1 MNDKLGEEFSAL
13 VDGEMSEFGLR
24 KVLSELDDKPEMI
37 DKWERYHLARG
48 VFRQETLFCD
58 DLNARVGKVLADEP
72 PLMMPAATQKTEKP
86 LGMLRDKFYKP
97 LSTVALVTFVSV
109 ASVTAWQ
116 SLSSNNSA
124 GDSLIAVNGPEMLP
138 LPANDLNKTVQVK
151 PRNDRNMAETVS
163 NGDIVVSNPPASVY
177 LSPQRLKVYM
187 VSHANHA
194 AAMNSSGIMPFARV
208 VSTQSK

>member
-48 VFRQETLFCD
+48 VFRQEALFCD
-58 DLNARVGKVLADEP
+58 DLSARVGKVLVDEP
-72 PLMMPAATQKTEKP
+72 PLMRSTATQKAEKP

-97 LSTVALVTFVSV
+97 LSTAALVTFVSV

-116 SLSSNNSA
+116 SLPSNNTA
-124 GDSLIAVNGPEMLP
+124 GDSLIAVSGPEERP
-138 LPANDLNKTVQVK
+138 VSANDLNKTAQVK
-151 PRNDRNMAETVS
+151 PRNDRHMAATTS
-163 NGDIVVSNPPASVY
+163 NGDVVVSNPPASVY

-187 VSHANHA
+187 ISHANHA

-208 VSTQSK
+208 VSAKSE